1 MYKRYALMTNVVLL
15 GSTINYGSESIDQN
29 IYHNNSFVT
38 IAPPTVTVESA
49 LKQLAAET
57 KDKPL
62 IIPFLGADAT
72 AIATKP
78 TVSSKIRTA
87 ISKRNPQILTAT
99 VVGNIFMQNTPLVPG
114 KVIKLQV
121 YYSGSQWAG
130 KLLFYLRE
138 DSQQTQTVCDALQ
151 KLNQKNPLHV
161 PYITF
166 DATSPASKS
175 TVTAKLRATLQKQ
188 NKIFTKKIVNNIKF
202 DSTKLS
208 PGKTIAVTAT
218 YQSHAVVIYVAET
231 AADKDGAKKI
241 AAKIT
246 GEVYLKSF
254 CLHHYMDE
262 AAVTNN
268 IRAVLVNYELLSA
281 DEAKYVF
288 PEHRLLSQSKTYSTL
303 LVFKYSQ
310 VAHSKGI
317 ALIVESHS
325 EIVTWHVDDYELHFI
340 ACFTPGDY
348 QYIRDILAPKNGK
361 WLIGTFVQ
369 ILNDSHF
376 DADDDGVYCL
386 PSSAGRSI
394 MKWDNKLE
402 EHMGHFG
409 AFNDNASE
417 TIDKCADIN
426 VEYDYDYYV
435 HTMRPACQNIQP
447 LYNTLR
453 NIIKNNALEFNQHG
467 LSVNLKWT
475 FDKDSRKYAFQT
487 GNFW

>member
-1 MYKRYALMTNVVLL
+1 MYKRYALMTSAVLL
-15 GSTINYGSESIDQN
+15 GSTINYGSESIDSK
-29 IYHNNSFVT
+29 IHHNNSFVT
-38 IAPPTVTVESA
+38 IAPPAVTVESA
-49 LKQLAAET
+49 LKQLATET
-57 KDKPL
+57 KDKLL
-62 IIPFLGADAT
+62 IIPFLGGDAT

-87 ISKRNPQILTAT
+87 ISNRNPQILTAT
-99 VVGNIFMQNTPLVPG
+99 VVKNIFMQNAPLLPG
-114 KVIKLQV
+114 KVINLQV

-138 DSQQTQTVCDALQ
+138 DAQQTQFVCDALQ
-151 KLNQKNPLHV
+151 KFNQKHPLHV

-175 TVTAKLRATLQKQ
+175 TVTAKLRVALQKQ

-208 PGKTIAVTAT
+208 PGKTVAVTAT

-231 AADKDGAKKI
+231 VADKDGAKKI

-281 DEAKYVF
+281 DEAQYVF

-325 EIVTWHVDDYELHFI
+325 EIVTWHVDDHKLHFI
-340 ACFTPGDY
+340 AYFTPGNY
-348 QYIRDILAPKNGK
+348 LWLKNILMHDHKFRKDDWFLGC
-361 WLIGTFVQ
+361 LMQV
-369 ILNDSHF
+369 LNDNHF
-376 DADDDGVYCL
+376 NYYCKNIPCTDALTKIFRWGN
-386 PSSAGRSI
+386 R
-394 MKWDNKLE
+394 LE

-409 AFNDNASE
+409 SWLTDKSE
-417 TIDKCADIN
+417 TLNAMINRHYIKRRYRKIKVCKGIDVLMNNLRGFFKYQTAENNLGMMFNI
-426 VEYDYDYYV
+426 EWTYDSDDDAM
-435 HTMRPACQNIQP
+435 T
-447 LYNTLR
+447 
-453 NIIKNNALEFNQHG
+453 LEFAHI
-467 LSVNLKWT
+467 W
-475 FDKDSRKYAFQT
+475 
-487 GNFW
+487 